1 MKMSICIPTMAAAAM
16 LVSAPA
22 AAQQVFGLVDSSRIV
37 TFNAASPGTI
47 TSSSNITGL
56 PSGVVLTGIDVR
68 PADSQLYAVSTTGNV
83 YQLTASG
90 NTYTATSTGVT
101 STSPS
106 GSSFGLDF
114 NPTVDRLRLVSDTN
128 QNLRINTSAPAGAG
142 TIVDTPT
149 TLNGTADIDL
159 VGAAYT
165 NSFFGAST
173 TTLYGIDAF
182 TDALVRATN
191 ANAGTYVTVGALGLT
206 LSSTD
211 RVGFDISGASGAAFL
226 SLNDILFGVDLN
238 TGAATRIG
246 AVGATGL
253 TGLSVAAVPEPG
265 TWAMML
271 LGFGAIG
278 FAMRRRR
285 DGNLQPA

>member
-1 MKMSICIPTMAAAAM
+1 MNVSIRSATVCAALM
-16 LVSAPA
+16 LAPVPA

-37 TFNAASPGTI
+37 TFNASNPTAI
-47 TSSSNITGL
+47 TSSSTITGL
-56 PSGVVLTGIDVR
+56 PAGVVLTGIDVR
-68 PADSQLYAVSTTGNV
+68 PADNQLYAVSTAGNV

-90 NTYTATSTGVT
+90 GTYTATSTGIT
-101 STSPS
+101 STTPS
-106 GSSFGLDF
+106 GSSFGFDF

-128 QNLRINTSAPAGAG
+128 QNLRINTSAPTGAG
-142 TIVDTPT
+142 TIVDTPA

-191 ANAGTYVTVGALGLT
+191 ANAGTYVSVGSLGLT

-253 TGLSVAAVPEPG
+253 TGLAVAAVPEPG
-265 TWAMML
+265 TWALML
-271 LGFGAIG
+271 LGFGAVG

-285 DGNLQPA
+285 AGALQPV